1 YEGDK
6 YCHLAFLNSRIAS
19 YYIKVLTPKLTISA
33 TYICKIP
40 VVKGILNDTILSGGS
55 QDIVKL
61 KDSYNS
67 KRPINYEYKVDEFI
81 KYNSVYEYA
90 KRDFVNDL
98 ELEVKRL
105 RFEKDINERIFKY
118 YDFSNEEIDYIYS
131 KVGANP
137 YDIDDKTIVLSVN
150 ELDKSIEK

>member
-1 YEGDK
+1 M
-6 YCHLAFLNSRIAS
+6 
-19 YYIKVLTPKLTISA
+19 LTPKLTISA

>member
-1 YEGDK
+1 MRLLREDQIFIASGPGIYIYEGDK

-33 TYICKIP
+33 TYIGKIP
-40 VVKGILNDTILSGGS
+40 VVKGILNDTILSGVS

-81 KYNSVYEYA
+81 KYNS
-90 KRDFVNDL
+90 
-98 ELEVKRL
+98 
-105 RFEKDINERIFKY
+105 
-118 YDFSNEEIDYIYS
+118 
-131 KVGANP
+131 
-137 YDIDDKTIVLSVN
+137 
-150 ELDKSIEK
+150 